1 MSDYSTVL
9 YIIGGVLILVSVGM
23 SFRGGGG
30 LGEFFKKF
38 IPTGGSGKGSG
49 GAYLTNVSQLIE
61 EGHIDP
67 VIGRDEEIMRLTQ
80 ILSRRRKNNVIL
92 VGEPGVGKTAIAEGL
107 AIHILEG
114 SVPDVLK
121 GKRVEILNVAEI
133 LGGTKYRGEFE
144 KRVRVLVQH
153 IRSSNRGIILFID
166 EIHTIMQ
173 TKGAEGSVNL
183 ADILKPAL
191 ARGELQLIGAT
202 TLKEYEQYI
211 APDDSLERRF
221 QPLMVDEPSV
231 DEAISIL
238 KGLREKYEQ
247 YHNVKFTDE
256 AIDAAVRLSKEY
268 IKERKLPDKAIDVM
282 DEAGAM
288 VHVYTDVPH
297 QPSGVLFCAAD
308 NAVGGHDTEMKAKK
322 KEIKKLSK
330 KVGRLKDKD
339 KITEVKV
346 AIAAHVD
353 EMQRP
358 SSSPTKDIPIVTKE
372 HIQHVIAEWSGMK
385 DKDVV

>member
-1 MSDYSTVL
+1 MDYTTIL
-9 YIIGGVLILVSVGM
+9 YIIGGALILISVVT

-30 LGEFFKKF
+30 FGEFFKKF
-38 IPTGGSGKGSG
+38 IPSGKNSGSAS

-67 VIGRDEEIMRLTQ
+67 VIGREEEIMRLTQ

-107 AIHILEG
+107 ALHILEG

-121 GKRVEILNVAEI
+121 DKRVEILNVAEI

-144 KRVRVLVQH
+144 KRVQSLVQH
-153 IRSSNRGIILFID
+153 IQASNRGIILFID

-173 TKGAEGSVNL
+173 TKGAEGAVNL

-221 QPLMVDEPSV
+221 QPLMVDEPSI
-231 DEAISIL
+231 DESIEIL
-238 KGLREKYEQ
+238 KGLRGKYEE
-247 YHNVKFTDE
+247 YHKVTFTDD
-256 AIDAAVRLSKEY
+256 AIEAAVRLSKEY
-268 IKERKLPDKAIDVM
+268 IKERKLPDKAIDIM

-297 QPSGVLFCAAD
+297 HPSGVLFGAAHHV
-308 NAVGGHDTEMKAKK
+308 VGEHDKDVALQK

-330 KVGRLKDKD
+330 KVPRLKDKE
-339 KITEVKV
+339 KILATKV
-346 AIAAHVD
+346 ALAAHVD

-358 SSSPTKDIPIVTKE
+358 ASKKSTVPVVTKE
-372 HIQHVIAEWSGMK
+372 HISHVIAEWSGMK
-385 DKDVV
+385 QVDIV

>member
-1 MSDYSTVL
+1 MDYSTVL
-9 YIIGGVLILVSVGM
+9 YIIGGALILISVVT

-30 LGEFFKKF
+30 LGEFLQKF
-38 IPTGGSGKGSG
+38 VPSGKKAGGVS
-49 GAYLTNVSQLIE
+49 GAYLTDVSQLIE

-67 VIGRDEEIMRLTQ
+67 VIGREEEIMRLTQ

-107 AIHILEG
+107 ALHILEG

-121 GKRVEILNVAEI
+121 NKRVEILNVAEI

-144 KRVRVLVQH
+144 KRVRVLVEH
-153 IRSSNRGIILFID
+153 IQASNRGIILFID

-173 TKGAEGSVNL
+173 TKGAEGAVNL

-231 DEAISIL
+231 DESIEIL
-238 KGLREKYEQ
+238 KGLRKKYED
-247 YHNVKFTDE
+247 YHHVTFTDG
-256 AIDAAVRLSKEY
+256 AIEAAVRLSKEY
-268 IKERKLPDKAIDVM
+268 IKERHLPDKAIDVM

-288 VHVYTDVPH
+288 IHVYADVPH
-297 QPSGVLFCAAD
+297 GPSGVLFGAAD
-308 NAVGGHDTEMKAKK
+308 HVVGKQSKEVAAKK

-330 KVGRLKDKD
+330 KAGRLKDEE
-339 KITEVKV
+339 KILATKV

-358 SSSPTKDIPIVTKE
+358 TAEKTIPVVTKE

-385 DKDVV
+385 KKDVV